1 MDFFFRDEWGVTG
14 TLTKDHSYEHKSTI
28 AYAISLY
35 LVKLGSVQD
44 SKDVFSFGQIE
55 MFYEEL
61 LGARYVDVRPLESVL
76 DGEDAADSAL
86 GDLRRKKSKIKSYEV
101 DKR

>member
-1 MDFFFRDEWGVTG
+1 
-14 TLTKDHSYEHKSTI
+14 
-28 AYAISLY
+28 
-35 LVKLGSVQD
+35 
-44 SKDVFSFGQIE
+44 

-86 GDLRRKKSKIKSYEV
+86 GDLRRKKK
-101 DKR
+101 